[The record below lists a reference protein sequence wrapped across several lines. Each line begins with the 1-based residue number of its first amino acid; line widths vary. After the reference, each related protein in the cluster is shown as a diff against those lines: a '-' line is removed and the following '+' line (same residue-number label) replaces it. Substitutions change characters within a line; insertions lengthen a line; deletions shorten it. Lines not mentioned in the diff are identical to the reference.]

1 MAWQVLIPARPFF
14 WVCPHQTQT
23 SLIGAMMR
31 KLVQVSYGVLKS
43 GQTFRPGLHG
53 A

>member
-1 MAWQVLIPARPFF
+1 MVQKLRKLFRERLASKGKPPMLI
-14 WVCPHQTQT
+14 
-23 SLIGAMMR
+23 IGAMMR

-43 GQTFRPGLHG
+43 GQTFQPGLHG

>member
-1 MAWQVLIPARPFF
+1 MLI
-14 WVCPHQTQT
+14 
-23 SLIGAMMR
+23 IGAMMR

-43 GQTFRPGLHG
+43 GQAFQPGLHG

>member
-1 MAWQVLIPARPFF
+1 
-14 WVCPHQTQT
+14 
-23 SLIGAMMR
+23 MR

-43 GQTFRPGLHG
+43 GQAFQPGLHG

>member
-1 MAWQVLIPARPFF
+1 
-14 WVCPHQTQT
+14 
-23 SLIGAMMR
+23 MR

-43 GQTFRPGLHG
+43 GQAFQPELHG